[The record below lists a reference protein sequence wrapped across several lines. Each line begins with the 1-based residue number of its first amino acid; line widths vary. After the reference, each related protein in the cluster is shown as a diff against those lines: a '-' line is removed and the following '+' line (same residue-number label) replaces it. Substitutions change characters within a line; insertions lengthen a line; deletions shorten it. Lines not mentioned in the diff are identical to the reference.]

1 MLVLQIVALL
11 LQPVVTNEP
20 SMPESIKL
28 LSSPRFRPFFVTQLM
43 GALNDNLY
51 KNGLTIL
58 IAFQSAA
65 ISQQQSNT
73 LVNIA
78 AGLFILPFFL
88 FSPIAGQLA
97 DKHEKAMLIRRIK
110 LLEIVIMLFG
120 AIAFL
125 LQSPTLLVAILFLMG
140 TQSALFGPVKYSL
153 LPQALEAKE
162 LISGNALVE
171 FGTFLAILGGMI
183 ISVYLMSKGIVA
195 IAIAVTLVAC
205 AGYWAS
211 RGIPTLPAAVPDLK
225 ISFNIL
231 RQTVE
236 ILRDARHNRTVFYA
250 VMGISWFW
258 FIGITYVT
266 QLPNYVRYEL
276 GGSEQVYVLLL
287 AMFSLGIGAGSFLC
301 ERLSAGRVEIGLVP
315 IGALGLTLFGID
327 LYFSPEISANDWLVG
342 PAEFIARGSSLRV
355 CVDIFLLGTCGGLY
369 IVPLYALVQQRSE
382 VDKRAR
388 IIAANNVINA
398 LFMVVASLYGLF
410 ALSIGVSIPMLF
422 LIMALM
428 NAAVAL
434 FIFTLVPE
442 FIMRL
447 LVWLLLHT
455 VYRVDHHSLD
465 KIPDEGPA
473 LLICNH
479 VSYVDALVLAG
490 CIRRPIRFVMYYR
503 IFELPLLSFIFK
515 TAHAIPIASAKEN
528 REMRDRAFADIGAA
542 LAQGEL
548 VCIFPEGKITEDGQ
562 MNPFKPGVKRILKR
576 NPVPVVPLAL
586 RGLWGSFFS
595 RAHGRAMSRLFPRGL
610 LSRIELVAGEI
621 VDDPDI
627 ELNELQQRVTGLRG
641 DRL

>member
-1 MLVLQIVALL
+1 
-11 LQPVVTNEP
+11 
-20 SMPESIKL
+20 MPESLQL
-28 LSSPRFRPFFVTQLM
+28 LSSPRFRPFFVTQLL
-43 GALNDNLY
+43 GAFNDNLY

-120 AIAFL
+120 AIAFV
-125 LQSPTLLVAILFLMG
+125 LQSPGLLIAILFLMG

-153 LPQALEAKE
+153 LPQALKPQE
-162 LISGNALVE
+162 LIGGNALVE
-171 FGTFLAILGGMI
+171 FGTFLAILGGLI
-183 ISVYLMSKGIVA
+183 ASVYLMSQGIVA
-195 IAIAVTLVAC
+195 IAIAVVLVAC

-211 RGIPTLPAAVPDLK
+211 RGIPTLPAAVPELK
-225 ISFNIL
+225 ISFNIP

-236 ILRDARHNRTVFYA
+236 ILRDARRNHTVFYA

-266 QLPNYVRYEL
+266 QLPNYVRYDV
-276 GGSEQVYVLLL
+276 GGNEQVYVLLL
-287 AMFSLGIGAGSFLC
+287 ALFSLGIGAGSFLC

-315 IGALGLTLFGID
+315 LGALGLTLFGID
-327 LYFSPEISANDWLVG
+327 LYFSPQIVAQGLLVG
-342 PAEFIARGSSLRV
+342 PAEFITRASSLRV
-355 CVDIFLLGTCGGLY
+355 CMDVLLLGTCGGLY

-382 VDKRAR
+382 VSKRSR
-388 IIAANNVINA
+388 IIAANNVFNA

-410 ALSIGVSIPMLF
+410 ALSVGVSIPLLL

-428 NAAVAL
+428 NAVVAL

-455 VYRVDHHSLD
+455 FYRVDHEGLD
-465 KIPDEGPA
+465 RIPEEGPA

-490 CIRRPIRFVMYYR
+490 CIRRPLRFVMYYR

-515 TAHAIPIASAKEN
+515 TAQAIPIASAREN

-542 LAQGEL
+542 LARGEL

-562 MNPFKPGVKRILKR
+562 MNPFKPGVKRILMR
-576 NPVPVVPLAL
+576 DPVPVVPLAL
-586 RGLWGSFFS
+586 RGLWGSYFS
-595 RAHGRAMSRLFPRGL
+595 RAHGRAMSSLFPRGL
-610 LSRIELVAGEI
+610 LSRIELVAGDI
-621 VDDPDI
+621 IDDPGI
-627 ELNELQQRVTGLRG
+627 ELTELQQRVMELRG
-641 DRL
+641 DRP